1 MRKKPL
7 CKSKGCNFQNFSW
20 RYSPFFISGAR
31 EGTRTPMDEPP
42 DPKSGASTNFATRA
56 CLDII
61 TRLLIFDKNVRNR
74 LWRPALENDFAERT
88 EHTLEI
94 RRRERGIR
102 QRSIPLI
109 LCNKKARRDTYYI
122 RKNKSRKNDR
132 VKLCQGK
139 VLLIFFSWTC

>member
-1 MRKKPL
+1 MVVNKKL
-7 CKSKGCNFQNFSW
+7 RQIAKFC
-20 RYSPFFISGAR
+20 FFLGAR

-88 EHTLEI
+88 GHTLEI
-94 RRRERGIR
+94 RMRKRGIR
-102 QRSIPLI
+102 KRSISLI
-109 LCNKKARRDTYYI
+109 LCGKKAREDTYYI
-122 RKNKSRKNDR
+122 RVDKSWINDG
-132 VKLCQGK
+132 VKPYECKG
-139 VLLIFFSWTC
+139 LLIFFSWTS

>member
-1 MRKKPL
+1 MVANKKL
-7 CKSKGCNFQNFSW
+7 RQIAKFC
-20 RYSPFFISGAR
+20 FFLGAR

-74 LWRPALENDFAERT
+74 LWRPALENNFTRVSEY
-88 EHTLEI
+88 TLEI
-94 RRRERGIR
+94 QRRERGIR
-102 QRSIPLI
+102 KRSIPLI

-122 RKNKSRKNDR
+122 RMDKSRINDG
-132 VKLCQGK
+132 VKLCEGK
-139 VLLIFFSWTC
+139 VLLIFFSWTSWFGN